1 MKYVVIFFLLSLTN
15 FAQNLR
21 VVTKQTNYTLTGSDN
36 NSIVTFSG
44 VNVSQVT
51 MTIPFETTARPIFPI
66 GARIYGTSL
75 TNSTILIN
83 GSKGVTIISSENSFR
98 SKNYGSKWELVK
110 LSRNVWL
117 LEGDLYSLEMNA
129 FIGDDVVIKAI
140 VDANATGPFTYK
152 WYKNEVLIP
161 DANFAS
167 LKLNNIQ
174 LSTSGKYYAIV
185 SNSAGSYI
193 GETTTLLVK

>member
-140 VDANATGPFTYK
+140 VDANATGPFTYN

>member
-140 VDANATGPFTYK
+140 VDANATGPFTYN

-185 SNSAGSYI
+185 SNSAGSYT